1 MKKYMFRAETIRAGK
16 VEAKLFDSQKEAE
29 EYLSQKDFLDAWD
42 GFDKRIILVEQ
53 DEEGNEKELNVIDA
67 GVNNYMYYLEI
78 YNNDLVGDESY
89 MFQSRWFNSVEEL
102 RAWAK
107 SGIDYIDRRNY
118 TAVIM
123 RAPYDKFSDIVGDM
137 EEWEEL

>member
-1 MKKYMFRAETIRAGK
+1 MFRAETIRAGK

-29 EYLSQKDFLDAWD
+29 EYLSQKDLLEAWD

-107 SGIDYIDRRNY
+107 GGIDYIDRRNY

>member
-1 MKKYMFRAETIRAGK
+1 MFRAETIRAGK

-42 GFDKRIILVEQ
+42 GFDKRIILIEQ
-53 DEEGNEKELNVIDA
+53 DEEGNEKELNVIDT

-102 RAWAK
+102 KAWAK
-107 SGIDYIDRRNY
+107 GSIDYIDRRNY

>member
-1 MKKYMFRAETIRAGK
+1 MFRAETIRAGK